1 MEMIYGKLNRDTILA
16 EYKGL
21 STKTAVVNVD
31 NSNYTISVDVLGG
44 ISGNSS
50 LTNALLYTQQFLT
63 DSQINQVYQNLN
75 LKDYLNKN
83 IILINKEHQV
93 INGDLQINGDLRT
106 RNNYVSVNYNDIPL
120 GDGETAGLLVRNW
133 KKDTNARVYVTSNG
147 ELRYSNEIID
157 QPILTRTPM
166 TQNKFTYFNGQA
178 LSTRDIKPNDVNT
191 EDYTPENPIDLV
203 TKQYVDK
210 SMRQNMNYAIVETN
224 EQFNRL
230 NA

>member
-1 MEMIYGKLNRDTILA
+1 MIYGKLNRDTILA

-83 IILINKEHQV
+83 IILIK
-93 INGDLQINGDLRT
+93 
-106 RNNYVSVNYNDIPL
+106 
-120 GDGETAGLLVRNW
+120 
-133 KKDTNARVYVTSNG
+133 
-147 ELRYSNEIID
+147 
-157 QPILTRTPM
+157 
-166 TQNKFTYFNGQA
+166 
-178 LSTRDIKPNDVNT
+178 NT
-191 EDYTPENPIDLV
+191 
-203 TKQYVDK
+203 K
-210 SMRQNMNYAIVETN
+210 
-224 EQFNRL
+224 
-230 NA
+230 